1 MKLRGRIVLTM
12 LTLSIVI
19 VVVVG
24 LTGWWCV
31 ARQDKWSHPA
41 PTTAEHM
48 REGVLYRVVSVD
60 TALVYNGDAL
70 YLFKNA
76 KLDPYVMGKTQSNE
90 PLVARIGMGTP
101 RETVIVDCPSE
112 AFPVHAT
119 PTLLDT
125 SRYDSVAYGH
135 LCVSAP

>member
-19 VVVVG
+19 VVV
-24 LTGWWCV
+24 GWYV

-76 KLDPYVMGKTQSNE
+76 KLDPYVAGKTQSNE

-101 RETVIVDCPSE
+101 RETVIVDCPSG